1 MRPVSGARDSSG
13 GHDRGE
19 LVIFALLA
27 LLSVWVPAWL
37 IGHALA
43 HGETWTGA
51 DGLHASDQLQY
62 LAWIRDAGQHVLIS
76 NLFELRP
83 TAASFLHP
91 GFLLSGV
98 ITDLG
103 VSPTVA
109 YLLWAPVALVAI
121 FLAVRAYVHRH
132 IVTVFE
138 RRVALILAL
147 FFVPTAAFL
156 ISIFGG
162 SALTR
167 LYLLGIEVEMWP
179 GTWLW
184 GYSFTVLAV
193 AAIPA
198 ALLLYER
205 DRRTRR
211 VGAVAP
217 TIALLCSW
225 FQPWQGA
232 TLIGILVASELLIAV
247 SGRAGRSGWT
257 ARGPSIATPDAG
269 ARLFPLLPV
278 NLIAAAAPLL
288 YYALLA
294 RFDPSWALAGKVNR
308 IAAWPLW
315 TLAASMSPLAIP
327 AAFAYRSPRLT
338 FHDLA
343 LRTWPLV
350 ALGLYWLTAYTHVGT
365 FPIHYFQGLT
375 IPLAIL
381 AVLGAGQWVQAPT
394 RLSRAAAVCVV
405 AALTVPALVWKLNDA
420 RRSTSQTAV
429 VFPGAPPNAYFL
441 TAGEAAALR
450 FIAHDPVPGGALAT
464 SYLGEVIP
472 EETGRTTWLGLP
484 SWTPDYVSRSSEAE
498 QLFSGRMTSADAI
511 AFVRSTGARYVIADC
526 QHHPDLPRL
535 LGPIV
540 VSARR
545 FGCTT
550 VVQVKSA

>member
-1 MRPVSGARDSSG
+1 MGPVPGARDSSG
-13 GHDRGE
+13 GRDRGE

-27 LLSVWVPAWL
+27 LLTVWLPAWL

-76 NLFELRP
+76 NLFDLRP

-132 IVTVFE
+132 IVTIFG
-138 RRVALILAL
+138 RRAALILAL
-147 FFVPTAAFL
+147 FFVPTAAFVT
-156 ISIFGG
+156 SIFGG

-198 ALLLYER
+198 VLLLYER
-205 DRRTRR
+205 DRRNRH
-211 VGAVAP
+211 VGTVAP
-217 TIALLCSW
+217 AVALLCSW

-232 TLIGILVASELLIAV
+232 TLIGILLGSELLIAV
-247 SGRAGRSGWT
+247 SGRAGRRTG
-257 ARGPSIATPDAG
+257 RGSSVATPDAG
-269 ARLFPLLPV
+269 ARLFPLLPL

-294 RFDPSWALAGKVNR
+294 RYDPSWALAGKVNK

-315 TLAASMSPLAIP
+315 ALAASMAPLAIP
-327 AAFAYRSPRLT
+327 AAFAYRSPRMT
-338 FHDLA
+338 FQDLA

-350 ALGLYWLTAYTHVGT
+350 ALGLYWLTAYTHIGT

-375 IPLAIL
+375 IPLAVL
-381 AVLGAGQWVQAPT
+381 AVLGAGQWVKAPT
-394 RLSRAAAVCVV
+394 RVSRVAAICAV

-420 RRSTSQTAV
+420 RRSASQTAV

-441 TAGEAAALR
+441 TSGETAALR
-450 FIAHDPVPGGALAT
+450 FIARDSVAGGALAT

-472 EETGRTTWLGLP
+472 EETGRATWVGLP

-498 QLFSGRMTSADAI
+498 QLFSGRMTPAEAI
-511 AFVRSTGARYVIADC
+511 AFVRSTGARYLISDC
-526 QHHPDLPRL
+526 QHHADLPRL

-540 VSARR
+540 ASARR
-545 FGCTT
+545 FGCAT
-550 VVQVKSA
+550 VVQVKGA